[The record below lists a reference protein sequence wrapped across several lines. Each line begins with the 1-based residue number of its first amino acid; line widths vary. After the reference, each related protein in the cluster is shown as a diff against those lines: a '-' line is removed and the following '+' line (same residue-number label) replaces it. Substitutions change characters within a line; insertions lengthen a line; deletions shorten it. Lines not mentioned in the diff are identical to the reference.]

1 MQSRIKT
8 LRSFLNLRKDSLP
21 KIIALLVAMC
31 TITGG
36 IHLSQPFYFGA
47 LALLAISIVS
57 RGGLKLQNG
66 LVLLLLLVC
75 FFSLLINNP
84 PSYFRAWQR
93 FGVYIMVVLVV
104 SPILSGA
111 YSTQLRAKVLY
122 YFMLI
127 GIILSAGSFFA
138 YFLGI
143 NLFERGNG
151 YLDIGAGTFSGL
163 MNHSMVLGPIA
174 GLSGVALFAT
184 ILSFNSPRRH
194 LIIVLMALFCLIS
207 CLLAAS
213 RVAVGATG
221 VACIFAI
228 FRYYRNR
235 MSKMVSVFVVLAGL
249 LMATFPVWGGFTN
262 FLVEKQQKNE
272 EMGGAMFSRERKFT
286 ARILEFESSPVI
298 GIGYNAINPEYDF
311 VEMGNGQIEPG
322 SSWLAVASM
331 TGVIG
336 LCVFLGICSRGL
348 KRAWRIK
355 SPFISSLLGGMLVFF
370 FIHMIAEG
378 YIFAPGS
385 FLALLFWLIIAVIDG
400 VFDLDKKT
408 NGAYELPLMFP
419 NNG

>member
-1 MQSRIKT
+1 MNT
-8 LRSFLNLRKDSLP
+8 LRSIINPKKEFLP
-21 KIIALLVAMC
+21 KIIALFVAMR

-36 IHLSQPFYFGA
+36 ISLPQPFYYVA
-47 LALLAISIVS
+47 LTLLGISIIS
-57 RGGLKLQNG
+57 RGRLKLQNG
-66 LVLLLLLVC
+66 LVLLLLVVC
-75 FFSLLINNP
+75 FFSLLFNNP
-84 PSYFRAWQR
+84 PSYFMAWQR
-93 FGVYIMVVLVV
+93 LGVYTMVVLVV
-104 SPILSGA
+104 SPLLSDA
-111 YSTQLRAKVLY
+111 YSTLFRAKVLY

-127 GIILSAGSFFA
+127 AIILSAGSFFA

-163 MNHSMVLGPIA
+163 MNHSNALGPMA
-174 GLSGVALFAT
+174 GLSGFVLFAT
-184 ILSFNSPRRH
+184 ILSFNSPKKY
-194 LIIVLMALFCLIS
+194 LIIVLMAFFCMAS
-207 CLLAAS
+207 CLLSAS
-213 RVAVGATG
+213 RAGIGATG

-235 MSKMVSVFVVLAGL
+235 MSKMASVFVVLVGL
-249 LMATFPVWGGFTN
+249 LAATFPVWGGLTD
-262 FLVEKQQKNE
+262 FLVQKQQANE
-272 EMGGAMFSRERKFT
+272 EMGGAMFSREKKFT
-286 ARILEFESSPVI
+286 ARILEFESSPII
-298 GIGYNAINPEYDF
+298 GIGYNVINPEYDF
-311 VEMGNGQIEPG
+311 VEESTGQIEPG

-336 LCVFLGICSRGL
+336 LFVFLGICSRGL

-355 SPFISSLLGGMLVFF
+355 SPFVSSLLGGMLVFF

-385 FLALLFWLIIAVIDG
+385 FLALLFWLIIAVVDG
-400 VFDLDKKT
+400 VFDIDKKT